1 MTTVDDLLETFDL
14 LGDEW
19 EERFQ
24 YVIDLGKD
32 LPEMPAADKVE
43 KNKVQGCQSQVWM
56 TARASAEQPPRLEI
70 SADADA
76 FIVKGLVAILL
87 VLYSG
92 KTADEILNL
101 DIESLFQKLG
111 LDRNLTP
118 TRSNGLHA
126 MVRRIQAYARQLKE
140 TGTL

>member
-24 YVIDLGKD
+24 YVIDLGKNLPD
-32 LPEMPAADKVE
+32 LPAADKVE
-43 KNKVQGCQSQVWM
+43 RNKVQGCQSQVWM
-56 TARASAEQPPRLEI
+56 TAHATADQPPRLEI
-70 SADADA
+70 AADADA

-87 VLYSG
+87 LVYSG
-92 KTADEILNL
+92 KTADEILSL
-101 DIESLFQKLG
+101 DIEGLFQKLG

-126 MVRRIQAYARQLKE
+126 MVRRIQAYARQMKE
-140 TGTL
+140 AGTV